1 VVLIDRVSR
10 QRCQLA
16 VGDLKYLGSYLHLV
30 AAVPA
35 NDVTMVALGQ
45 LVNQVPIRQVRSPGQ
60 PVCRK
65 EVQGAIHGRLR
76 QSRNRPSGTSV
87 DFKRRK
93 VAPGVAQDVEDRQS
107 L

>member
-1 VVLIDRVSR
+1 MVLIDRVSR

-45 LVNQVPIRQVRSPGQ
+45 LVNQVPIR
-60 PVCRK
+60 
-65 EVQGAIHGRLR
+65 
-76 QSRNRPSGTSV
+76 
-87 DFKRRK
+87 
-93 VAPGVAQDVEDRQS
+93 
-107 L
+107 